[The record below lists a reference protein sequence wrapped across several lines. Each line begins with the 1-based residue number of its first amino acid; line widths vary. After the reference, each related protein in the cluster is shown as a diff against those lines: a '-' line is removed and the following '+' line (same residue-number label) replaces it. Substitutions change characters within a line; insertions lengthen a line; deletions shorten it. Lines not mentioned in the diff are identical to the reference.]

1 MTNLSPQAQAIVDAY
16 DSAPFVDYDI
26 GDRVSIAAVL
36 RALVEKLGYDHYY
49 HIDDGEGG
57 ILYDC
62 KNYIIDVCEVT
73 AIINQLEAL

>member
-1 MTNLSPQAQAIVDAY
+1 MTNLSPQAQAIVDAFNGY
-16 DSAPFVDYDI
+16 HEMVNR
-26 GDRVSIAAVL
+26 RVKIAAVL

-73 AIINQLEAL
+73 AIINQLEVL

>member
-1 MTNLSPQAQAIVDAY
+1 MTDLSPQAQAILDAFNGY
-16 DSAPFVDYDI
+16 HEMVNR
-26 GDRVSIAAVL
+26 RVKIAAVL

>member
-1 MTNLSPQAQAIVDAY
+1 MITNLSPQAQAIVDAFNGY
-16 DSAPFVDYDI
+16 HEMVNR
-26 GDRVSIAAVL
+26 RVKIAAAL

>member
-1 MTNLSPQAQAIVDAY
+1 MTDLSPQAQAIVDAY
-16 DSAPFVDYDI
+16 ENTTDKYDAL
-26 GDRVSIAAVL
+26 AAVL

>member
-1 MTNLSPQAQAIVDAY
+1 MTNLSPQAQAIVDAFNGY
-16 DSAPFVDYDI
+16 HEMVNR
-26 GDRVSIAAVL
+26 RVKIAAVL

>member
-1 MTNLSPQAQAIVDAY
+1 MTNLSPQAQAIVDAFNGY
-16 DSAPFVDYDI
+16 HEMVNR
-26 GDRVSIAAVL
+26 RVKIASVL

>member
-1 MTNLSPQAQAIVDAY
+1 MNNLSPQAQAVLDAFNGY
-16 DSAPFVDYDI
+16 HKMVNR
-26 GDRVSIAAVL
+26 RVKIAAVL

-73 AIINQLEAL
+73 SIINQLEAL